1 MGDIVDDAQELEYRL
16 RTQSLACHRVRFA
29 ELVLENC
36 VECGEPIP
44 DARRKALRGALRCI
58 GCQSELETGSRL

>member
-1 MGDIVDDAQELEYRL
+1 MGDIIDAAQELEYRL

-44 DARRKALRGALRCI
+44 DARRKALSGALRCI
-58 GCQSELETGSRL
+58 DCQNELETGSRL

>member
-1 MGDIVDDAQELEYRL
+1 MGDIIDAAQELEYRL

-44 DARRKALRGALRCI
+44 NARRKAVPSACRCAL
-58 GCQSELETGSRL
+58 CQTEQEKGRFR